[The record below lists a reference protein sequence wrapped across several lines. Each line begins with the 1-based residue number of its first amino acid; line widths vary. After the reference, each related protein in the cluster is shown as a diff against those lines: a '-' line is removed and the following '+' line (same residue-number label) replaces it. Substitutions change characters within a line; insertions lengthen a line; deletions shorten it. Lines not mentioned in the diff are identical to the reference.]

1 MIASKTDAPD
11 FSSPESS
18 ARQNLKISRRS
29 STQQTTE
36 RSSIINKFTVSE
48 NSSIPLKR
56 STSTSKMPSFAL
68 EHTKERKFSYL
79 RRQKVKMQNSP
90 SKLNHSGIDL
100 KLPNVTFPRI
110 ATPPLTFSSF
120 SVPKIT
126 LPNVTFPKINFPS
139 VTIPSVEIP
148 KITMPNITFPKI
160 DYSSIT
166 MPSVEIPKITF
177 PSVTFPKIDI
187 PNVTFPSV
195 KLPKVTLPH
204 VTFPKINLP
213 SVPLT
218 SATPVRITRPEIPY
232 PNVTF
237 PNFEVPI
244 GTLLPMLHSNVT
256 PHSTG

>member
-1 MIASKTDAPD
+1 MVHMPTFFPPIAKMIASKTDAPD

-79 RRQKVKMQNSP
+79 RRQKVKIQNSP

-139 VTIPSVEIP
+139 
-148 KITMPNITFPKI
+148 
-160 DYSSIT
+160 IT

-195 KLPKVTLPH
+195 KLPKVTLPD

-244 GTLLPMLHSNVT
+244 GTLLPMLHSKVT

>member
-79 RRQKVKMQNSP
+79 RRQKVKIQNSP

-139 VTIPSVEIP
+139 
-148 KITMPNITFPKI
+148 
-160 DYSSIT
+160 IT

-195 KLPKVTLPH
+195 KLPKVTLPD

-244 GTLLPMLHSNVT
+244 GTLLPMLHSKVT